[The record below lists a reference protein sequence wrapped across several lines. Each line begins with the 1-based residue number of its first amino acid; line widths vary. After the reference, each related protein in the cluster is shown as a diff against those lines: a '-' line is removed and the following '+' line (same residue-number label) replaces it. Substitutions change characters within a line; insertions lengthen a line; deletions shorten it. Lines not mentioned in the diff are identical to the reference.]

1 LATPRITVGLPVY
14 RGADLIAKALNCL
27 QQQTFGNFEAII
39 SVDGNDA
46 ESAEACRP
54 FLSDPR
60 FRMVVHPERLDWVGN
75 FNWLL
80 QQDLKEFF
88 CYRQHDDT
96 TAPDFF
102 EVLLRVAGKEPLAAA
117 IYCDCQMIGG
127 RKDIEIFPSI
137 RGEPLDR
144 MSQFVARL
152 PYLGPPVPL
161 RGLIRRGAIRQA
173 GLVRFDEF
181 RAAWQVFGWLAN
193 LLRWGDFRR
202 IPAPLYYRL
211 DHSRSYTREYWG
223 GAAAQAWTTLF
234 TGVLD
239 AAMRVCRTPEERRLF
254 QQTIL
259 DRLIAYPPFR
269 ESNEAISSEQLAAE
283 CLERLRHEGNTH
295 LLNVKEFP
303 SILEELQCRVDEIR
317 SVGRSRLGRGIS
329 QIRQRYRFAKVI
341 YPRSPMRRVTYQ
353 TRHMVELLGK
363 MRKLL
368 LPK

>member
-1 LATPRITVGLPVY
+1 
-14 RGADLIAKALNCL
+14 
-27 QQQTFGNFEAII
+27 
-39 SVDGNDA
+39 
-46 ESAEACRP
+46 
-54 FLSDPR
+54 
-60 FRMVVHPERLDWVGN
+60 
-75 FNWLL
+75 
-80 QQDLKEFF
+80 
-88 CYRQHDDT
+88 
-96 TAPDFF
+96 
-102 EVLLRVAGKEPLAAA
+102 
-117 IYCDCQMIGG
+117 
-127 RKDIEIFPSI
+127 
-137 RGEPLDR
+137 
-144 MSQFVARL
+144 
-152 PYLGPPVPL
+152 LGPPVPL

-239 AAMRVCRTPEERRLF
+239 AAMRVCRTPEERRFF